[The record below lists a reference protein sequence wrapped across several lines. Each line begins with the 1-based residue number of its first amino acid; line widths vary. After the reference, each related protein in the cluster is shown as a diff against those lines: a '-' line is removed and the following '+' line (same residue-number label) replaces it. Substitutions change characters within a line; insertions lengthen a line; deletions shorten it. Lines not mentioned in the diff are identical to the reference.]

1 MDAESDV
8 LDLLTMH
15 TSKILEAGHFA
26 YHCSSPCPFPIGAL
40 NRLGRDGVVNVA
52 PDGGT
57 GGVKVEVAVEREGA
71 LPAVLGE
78 ALLGPHLQVPP
89 FLGAGAAIVAL

>member
-26 YHCSSPCPFPIGAL
+26 YHCLDRDGERSSATFQNLCPDYHVL
-40 NRLGRDGVVNVA
+40 DRLGIVSVPFEAGLRS
-52 PDGGT
+52 T
-57 GGVKVEVAVEREGA
+57 GLAMLA
-71 LPAVLGE
+71 WSQPQHCTLPE
-78 ALLGPHLQVPP
+78 ARSPQVWH
-89 FLGAGAAIVAL
+89 